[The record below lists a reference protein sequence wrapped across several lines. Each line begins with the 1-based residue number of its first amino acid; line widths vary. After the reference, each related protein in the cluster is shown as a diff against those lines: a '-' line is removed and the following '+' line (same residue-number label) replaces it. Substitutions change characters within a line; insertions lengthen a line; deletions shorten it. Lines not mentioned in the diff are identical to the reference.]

1 MLSLSFVF
9 MIPQF
14 SEEAVDDW
22 IAMTVEADI
31 LLVPGIGPDE
41 ARLLAVEDPTHGAVT
56 NTFEL
61 LGKWL
66 WFHRRIDATLA
77 MPFTADSTPGCPR
90 FLNEHQ
96 HRRSS
101 ADIRG
106 KTYFLHTKRNETSM
120 ELLDVMIYLF
130 VFILYRDK
138 VLL

>member
-1 MLSLSFVF
+1 MPLSFVF

-66 WFHRRIDATLA
+66 SFHRGAEPPSSEWASDFFVQWLEAKGIDAA
-77 MPFTADSTPGCPR
+77 
-90 FLNEHQ
+90 
-96 HRRSS
+96 HRR
-101 ADIRG
+101 DIGNAVHSR
-106 KTYFLHTKRNETSM
+106 LDSWM
-120 ELLDVMIYLF
+120 PALLE
-130 VFILYRDK
+130 
-138 VLL
+138 